1 MSATVS
7 KITQLAARKAS
18 GPFTQRFTAG
28 WDALVVYFVRRAATL
43 RLHELDD
50 RALLDIGLDRTQI
63 EAAVHG
69 LVLHS
74 GQGRTS

>member
-7 KITQLAARKAS
+7 KITQSAARTAS
-18 GPFTQRFTAG
+18 GSFTQLFAAG
-28 WDALVVYFVRRAATL
+28 WDALVGYFVRRAATL

-50 RALLDIGLDRTQI
+50 RALLDIGLDRTEI

-74 GQGRTS
+74 RQGRTS